1 MTAPDEPGRVQG
13 PPRYGSL
20 YGAIAVLALALN
32 GTSFYLGEPNSSGEV
47 YRESLWK
54 MLERPYGM
62 DLALVSLLMVFVMVG
77 LCAYAAVRPVTSV
90 AVPVIVALISLG
102 GAVMLMLKVG
112 WGDSDPAFDDG
123 GIMLMNTAWGAVLL
137 GIVHTVHLIVWR
149 ARYR

>member
-1 MTAPDEPGRVQG
+1 MTVHGGSREVQG

-54 MLERPYGM
+54 MLERPHGT
-62 DLALVSLLMVFVMVG
+62 DLALVSLLMVFLMVG

-90 AVPVIVALISLG
+90 ALPVVVALIALG
-102 GAVMLMLKVG
+102 GAVMLILKVG
-112 WGDSDPAFDDG
+112 WGDRDPAFDDG
-123 GIMLMNTAWGAVLL
+123 GIMLVNTALGAVLL
-137 GIVHTVHLIVWR
+137 GIVHTIHLIVWR
-149 ARYR
+149 VRSR